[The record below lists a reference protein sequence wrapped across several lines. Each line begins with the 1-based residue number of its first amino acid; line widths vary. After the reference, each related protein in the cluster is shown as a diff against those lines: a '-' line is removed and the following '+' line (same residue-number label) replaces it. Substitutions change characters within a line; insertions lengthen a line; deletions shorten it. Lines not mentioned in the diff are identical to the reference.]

1 MIFPVTILKNVI
13 KRSEYNQTIQIFS
26 DFSYRQ
32 KVIENIYIYIYI
44 YIYFFFDR
52 QRQKIYI
59 YINNTRVLNGQLKAY
74 RKYTIAAKRQKQKRE
89 GFKKLIKELGPSS
102 IHSLA
107 HDQKLLTKE
116 YFNL

>member
-1 MIFPVTILKNVI
+1 MIFPITILKNVI

-44 YIYFFFDR
+44 YILIGKDTE
-52 QRQKIYI
+52 KIYI
-59 YINNTRVLNGQLKAY
+59 NKTRVLNGQPKAY